1 MSLDVSSILGTGGLI
16 ARRLT
21 RYEERPEQLA
31 MAQAVAEAVAN
42 KRHLVAE
49 AGTGVGKSFAYLV
62 PAILY
67 ATQDQV
73 ESADSAVVGE
83 SVDWKNVDAK
93 NVDGEDV
100 DGEDPYAKNADAK
113 NAAPEKKH
121 SRRVVVSTH
130 TISLQEQLINKDLP
144 LLNAVIPREFTSVL
158 VKGRSNYIS
167 LRRYEI
173 ARQRAASMLN
183 DAEFDQLEQLKGWLA
198 NTPDGSL
205 SSLPF
210 KPLGSVWDEVASD
223 GSNCLG
229 RKCKTYDKC
238 HYYRARRRVQGAQI
252 LVVNHA
258 LFFTDLAIRSEGGFG
273 ILPDYD
279 VAILDECHTLESVA
293 SSHLGL
299 KITNG
304 QVQYA
309 LNKLYNPATGKG
321 LFVAMDLHRLIEQV
335 NQAHNRIDQLVFDLD
350 TWMGRD
356 TGTTRRVRSRL
367 EIPNLLSDRLEALS
381 GTLLKLSDN
390 AKDASRRQD
399 LISAGNRLQS
409 LSSDTKSW
417 LAQSDEGSVYW
428 LERTQTRRGELR
440 MEMHAA
446 PIDISARMREMLFQ
460 KVPSVIMASATV
472 STGRQGGFEFFQS
485 RVGATGSMTTQQ
497 GSPFDYQR
505 QAELIVV
512 GDMPDP
518 SAQKKEFENLL
529 PRMIERYLLRTQ
541 GRAFVLFTS
550 YSMLRATAQK
560 MARWFADNNMTIYS
574 QADGTPRGQLLE
586 QFKQNPRGAL
596 FGTDSFWQGVDVPGD
611 ALGNVIITKLPFS
624 VPDHPL
630 LEARLEAIRAVGGNP
645 FRDYQLPEAVIK
657 LRQGFGRLIRTAQ
670 DTGIVVILD
679 PRIKS
684 KYYGRTFLSSLPR
697 CTVTEHSVV
706 ARTF

>member
-16 ARRLT
+16 ARRLKH
-21 RYEERPEQLA
+21 YEERPQQLA
-31 MAQAVAEAVAN
+31 MAQAVAEAMAN
-42 KRHLVAE
+42 ERHLIAE

-67 ATQDQV
+67 ATADQV
-73 ESADSAVVGE
+73 ESADGAVVGD
-83 SVDWKNVDAK
+83 SADR
-93 NVDGEDV
+93 
-100 DGEDPYAKNADAK
+100 KNAGEY
-113 NAAPEKKH
+113 NAAEETAEGNSTAPEQKH
-121 SRRVVVSTH
+121 SRRVLVSTH
-130 TISLQEQLINKDLP
+130 TISLQEQLIEKDLP

-173 ARQRAASMLN
+173 ARQRAAGMLN
-183 DAEFDQLEQLKGWLA
+183 EAEFVQLEQLKGWLA
-198 NTPDGSL
+198 DTPDGSL

-210 KPLGSVWDEVASD
+210 KPLGSLWDEVASD

-238 HYYRARRRVQGAQI
+238 HYFRARRRVQGAQV

-258 LFFTDLAIRSEGGFG
+258 LFFTDLAIRNEGGFG

-321 LFVAMDLHRLIEQV
+321 LFVAMDLHRMVEQV
-335 NQAHNRIDQLVFDLD
+335 NQAHNQIDQMVFDLD

-356 TGTTRRVRSRL
+356 AGMTRRVRCRL
-367 EIPNLLSDRLEALS
+367 EIPNLLSDCLEALS
-381 GTLLKLSDN
+381 GSLLKLSDK
-390 AKDASRRQD
+390 AQDASRRQD
-399 LISAGNRLQS
+399 LVSAGNRLLS
-409 LSSDTKSW
+409 LSANTKSW
-417 LAQSDEGSVYW
+417 LAQSDKESVYW

-485 RVGATGSMTTQQ
+485 RVGASGSLTTQQ

-518 SAQKKEFENLL
+518 SARKAEFENLL
-529 PRMIERYLLRTQ
+529 PRMIERYLLCTQ

-550 YSMLRATAQK
+550 YSLLRATAQK

-630 LEARLEAIRAVGGNP
+630 LEARLEAIRAAGGNP

-684 KYYGRTFLSSLPR
+684 KYYGRTFLSSLPQ

-706 ARTF
+706 ARE

>member
-67 ATQDQV
+67 ATEDQV

-93 NVDGEDV
+93 NADGEDV

-684 KYYGRTFLSSLPR
+684 KYYGRTFLSSLPQ